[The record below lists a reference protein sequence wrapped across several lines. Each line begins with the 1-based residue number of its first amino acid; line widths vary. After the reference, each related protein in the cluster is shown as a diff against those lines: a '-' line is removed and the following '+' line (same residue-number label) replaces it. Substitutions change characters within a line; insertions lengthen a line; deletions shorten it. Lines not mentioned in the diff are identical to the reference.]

1 MRHLS
6 PIRHPYLFGGGIS
19 GALIAAIVAAFI
31 SITAISQTQLPG
43 GAQSFLPSHPGSVTV
58 SGGAGVA
65 QTGTS
70 ASATGFPFA
79 GLGTAVPPGTLL
91 GTGPASAGTGGF
103 TLSPATGGA
112 PGGAG
117 NGPGNR
123 PGGGHGPIGG
133 ASGSPGPGFL
143 TPGQGVN

>member
-43 GAQSFLPSHPGSVTV
+43 GAQSLLPSHPGPLTT

-65 QTGTS
+65 QPGAAAHTGTS
-70 ASATGFPFA
+70 ASATGSPFA

-91 GTGPASAGTGGF
+91 GTGPVSAGTGGF
-103 TLSPATGGA
+103 TLSPAAGGA
-112 PGGAG
+112 PG
-117 NGPGNR
+117 
-123 PGGGHGPIGG
+123 
-133 ASGSPGPGFL
+133 
-143 TPGQGVN
+143 